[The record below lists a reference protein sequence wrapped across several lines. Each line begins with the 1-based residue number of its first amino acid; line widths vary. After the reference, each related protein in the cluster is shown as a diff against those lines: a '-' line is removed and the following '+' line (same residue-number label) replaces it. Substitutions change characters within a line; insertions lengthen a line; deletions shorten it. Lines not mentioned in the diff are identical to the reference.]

1 MQPWVAISPVC
12 SAHTGWWPWLVETWA
27 ALPLALVRPSCPP
40 VGVENSVAWAVQLMA
55 LAVELEVADESV
67 AWAVGAL
74 RAKVAMVAIQ
84 ARVGV
89 DCLSALAAIQ
99 ARVGVERLRA

>member
-12 SAHTGWWPWLVETWA
+12 SAYTGWWPWLV
-27 ALPLALVRPSCPP
+27 ALPS
-40 VGVENSVAWAVQLMA
+40 VEA
-55 LAVELEVADESV
+55 EVADESV

-74 RAKVAMVAIQ
+74 SAKVAMVEIQ

-89 DCLSALAAIQ
+89 GAKVAMVEIQAWVGVGAKVAMVEIQAWVGVDRLSALVAI
-99 ARVGVERLRA
+99 